1 MISYTE
7 LNNNAKDQTIK
18 SQIMSDH
25 EATAQA
31 QDLELEAQTPS
42 VLMEEYAPIAKD
54 GLWSNNAILVQMLGL
69 CPLLA
74 VSSTVINAL
83 GLGVATTLVLM
94 ISNVS
99 VSLIRNIVRPEIRL
113 PVFVMIIA
121 SAVTTIELVMHG
133 YFHEL
138 YLILGIFIPL
148 IVTNCSIIARAE
160 SFAAKNNVFKSFF
173 DGLMMGIGF
182 TLVLVTL
189 GAMREML
196 GSGTL
201 LSNIQ
206 LMFGENSKWL
216 TVVLIEDY
224 EGFLLA
230 ILPPGAF
237 MGLAVLLA
245 IKNYIDKKQA
255 KKAKRIKQ
263 MANIQVENK
272 TMTSHTI

>member
-1 MISYTE
+1 
-7 LNNNAKDQTIK
+7 
-18 SQIMSDH
+18 MSNH
-25 EATAQA
+25 EAATQEV
-31 QDLELEAQTPS
+31 ELETHTPLT
-42 VLMEEYAPIAKD
+42 LMDEYAPIAKD
-54 GLWSNNAILVQMLGL
+54 GLWTNNAILVQMLGL

-74 VSSTVINAL
+74 VSNTVVNAL
-83 GLGVATTLVLM
+83 GLGIATTLVLM

-99 VSLIRNIVRPEIRL
+99 ISLIRNIVRPEIRL

-121 SAVTTIELVMHG
+121 SAVTTIELIMHG

-160 SFAAKNNVFKSFF
+160 SFAAKNNVFRSFF

-182 TLVLVTL
+182 TLVLITL

-201 LSNIQ
+201 LANIQ
-206 LMFGENSKWL
+206 LMLGENSKWL

-224 EGFLLA
+224 KGFLLA

-245 IKNYIDKKQA
+245 LKNYINKKQTE
-255 KKAKRIKQ
+255 KNKRSKQ
-263 MANIQVENK
+263 MAKIQGQNEAVA
-272 TMTSHTI
+272 S